1 MDSAILML
9 NKIKMENNYSYAGGC
24 GIKHPFNKAKRAECE
39 KIHLEKVNAK
49 RGNTE
54 SDKLLAQA
62 ALAKASQPEL
72 NTQMSP
78 LAITGI
84 IVGSLLA
91 ITLMVVVIKKV
102 KK

>member
-1 MDSAILML
+1 
-9 NKIKMENNYSYAGGC
+9 MEDNYNYAGGC
-24 GIKHPFNKAKRAECE
+24 GVKHPFNKAKRAECE
-39 KIHLEKVNAK
+39 RIHLEKKNIK
-49 RGNTE
+49 SGNTE

-62 ALAKASQPEL
+62 AVLKAGQVET

>member
-1 MDSAILML
+1 
-9 NKIKMENNYSYAGGC
+9 MEDNYNYAGGC
-24 GIKHPFNKAKRAECE
+24 GVKHPFNATKRAECE
-39 KIHLEKVNAK
+39 RLHLEKKNLK
-49 RGNTE
+49 GGNSE

-62 ALAKASQPEL
+62 AVIKAGQVDSS
-72 NTQMSP
+72 QMSP

-91 ITLMVVVIKKV
+91 ITVMVVVIKKV

>member
-1 MDSAILML
+1 
-9 NKIKMENNYSYAGGC
+9 MEDNYNYAGGC
-24 GIKHPFNKAKRAECE
+24 GVKHPFNKAKRAECE
-39 KIHLEKVNAK
+39 RIHLEKKNIK
-49 RGNTE
+49 SGNTE

-62 ALAKASQPEL
+62 AVLKAGQVET

-84 IVGSLLA
+84 IVGSLIA
-91 ITLMVVVIKKV
+91 ITIMVVVIKKV

>member
-1 MDSAILML
+1 
-9 NKIKMENNYSYAGGC
+9 MEDNYNYAGGC

-39 KIHLEKVNAK
+39 RIHLQKVNAK
-49 RGNTE
+49 SGNTE
-54 SDKLLAQA
+54 SDIILAKA
-62 ALAKASQPEL
+62 ALAKASQTET

-84 IVGSLLA
+84 VVGSLLA

>member
-1 MDSAILML
+1 
-9 NKIKMENNYSYAGGC
+9 MEDNYNYAGGC
-24 GIKHPFNKAKRAECE
+24 GVKHPFDAKKRAECE

-49 RGNTE
+49 SGNTE
-54 SDKLLAQA
+54 SNKILAQA
-62 ALAKASQPEL
+62 ALAKASQVDT
-72 NTQMSP
+72 NVQMSP

-91 ITLMVVVIKKV
+91 ITVMVVVIKKV